1 MVQRLIVKNPDMGR
15 LDLVKSI
22 IEIAKKLQFHN
33 PVCIMYQYNGK

>member
-1 MVQRLIVKNPDMGR
+1 MVQRLIVMNLDMGR

>member
-33 PVCIMYQYNGK
+33 PVCIMCRYNGQ

>member
-1 MVQRLIVKNPDMGR
+1 MVQRLIVKNPDMER

>member
-1 MVQRLIVKNPDMGR
+1 MVQRLIVKNLDMGR

>member
-1 MVQRLIVKNPDMGR
+1 MVQRLIVKNPDMKR